1 MCTEDHERDRRAV
14 LRVPAPS
21 QGLAG
26 SLDSS
31 FSSLGPGFQGFLI
44 WRSCPLPCPGS
55 SCSLVRQG

>member
-1 MCTEDHERDRRAV
+1 MCTEGHTCDRGV

-31 FSSLGPGFQGFLI
+31 FSAPGPGFQGFLS
-44 WRSCPLPCPGS
+44 WHSCPLLCPGS
-55 SCSLVRQG
+55 LSPQG